1 MILPILG
8 LRCTIK
14 NKNTIDIYGI
24 IGIYP
29 TIYYFLFNMASKQR
43 DAIATII
50 LTFGLIVALSLLA
63 VGIIVV
69 SSANNGVVTLQGL
82 AMGFTGFVIL
92 VALAHKGS
100 TPIE

>member
-1 MILPILG
+1 
-8 LRCTIK
+8 
-14 NKNTIDIYGI
+14 
-24 IGIYP
+24 
-29 TIYYFLFNMASKQR
+29 MASKQR

-50 LTFGLIVALSLLA
+50 LTFGLIAALSLLA
-63 VGIIVV
+63 AGIVIVAT
-69 SSANNGVVTLQGL
+69 ANNGVVTLQGL